1 MSDAKS
7 LSASTALLRKAVPL
21 MAKHAVAVT
30 PHNYAV
36 WYSYVEGNTPVLNAE
51 IDKRIAAGEPFDEG
65 FVARLHADYFET
77 PEKEALQ
84 NAHRSLRAMAETII
98 SSLNKAGGQV
108 AAYEASLTEH
118 AAELNADMDPDA
130 LQGMIESLIST
141 TRDMRSGTEALNRD
155 LEESK
160 REAETLREEL
170 QRAKNEAVTD
180 PLTGLANR
188 AGFDQ
193 FIGELRADED
203 LAGARHALMIA
214 DIDKFKSINDN
225 YGHLLGDKVIKLIAD
240 TLKNMT
246 KGKDMASRFGGE
258 EFVLMLPDT
267 TLDGAETLAE
277 SIRRAVEKARVVR
290 PKTGESVGQIT
301 ISLGVTDMTL
311 EEDLDE
317 VIERA
322 DKALYFAKNSGRN
335 RVELFRPELASE
347 PEPA

>member
-1 MSDAKS
+1 MTDANA
-7 LSASTALLRKAVPL
+7 LSTSTTLLRQAVPL

-36 WYSYVEGNTPVLNAE
+36 WYSYVEGNKPGLNAE
-51 IDKRIAAGEPFDEG
+51 IDQRIAAGEPFDEA
-65 FVARLHADYFET
+65 FIARLHADYFEA

-84 NAHRSLRAMAETII
+84 AAHRSLRAMAETIM
-98 SSLNKAGGQV
+98 SSLTKAGGQV
-108 AAYEASLTEH
+108 AAYEASLNEH
-118 AAELNADMDPDA
+118 AAEMSADMPADK
-130 LQGMIESLIST
+130 LHGMVESLISS
-141 TRDMRSGTEALNRD
+141 TRDMQTGTESLSRD

-170 QRAKNEAVTD
+170 QQARHEALTD

-193 FIGELRADED
+193 FVAELRADDDMAEQ
-203 LAGARHALMIA
+203 RHALLIA
-214 DIDKFKSINDN
+214 DIDKFKSVNDN

-258 EFVLMLPDT
+258 EFVLLLPAT
-267 TLDGAETLAE
+267 TVDGAETLAE
-277 SIRRAVEKARVVR
+277 MIRSAVEKARVVK

-301 ISLGVTDMTL
+301 ISLGVTDL
-311 EEDLDE
+311 SLDEDLDA

-322 DKALYFAKNSGRN
+322 DKALYFAKNNGRN
-335 RVELFRPELASE
+335 RVELFRPELPSE
-347 PEPA
+347 AVPA